1 MSSTRRARAS
11 LNLHC
16 SLLKNFDDGQAHFLE
31 MAQTWEMLG
40 DLHVLTQKLKS
51 SGALLTKPTPR
62 AE

>member
-1 MSSTRRARAS
+1 MRANAEKCRELAMRG
-11 LNLHC
+11 N
-16 SLLKNFDDGQAHFLE
+16 KPEDWAHFLE

-40 DLHVLTQKLKS
+40 DLHELTQKLKS